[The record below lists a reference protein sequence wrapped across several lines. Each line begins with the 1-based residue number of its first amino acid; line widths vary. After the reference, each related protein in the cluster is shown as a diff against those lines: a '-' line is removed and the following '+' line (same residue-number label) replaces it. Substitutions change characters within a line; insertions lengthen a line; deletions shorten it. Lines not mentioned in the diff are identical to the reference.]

1 MGRCGEGSSAQ
12 TRLLGAGPP
21 REALSS
27 VWSSLPDRRADQAG
41 ETEAHHVLLQPAA
54 LPGPGELHRGA
65 AQRAPG
71 AELRP
76 WRQCRQEEG
85 AGRAGPGVALEL
97 EEGYLDAWSRDF
109 CAWDGAGL
117 CPAGSGI
124 PGPSRSLPFCTVGPA
139 AISGPSDQAPVSP
152 FHPGTRLC
160 APLKMD
166 SVSCSEAPTGGST
179 AGGRGL
185 GLGTCRSSVCL
196 RSIPWTWVTTS
207 PQFVGRIPRVLPGG
221 PSLAGRAG
229 ASRAEPR
236 LVAGPGGEARTH
248 ALPGWRELGR
258 AQLSRGHPVP
268 FTQASVGR
276 RH

>member
-27 VWSSLPDRRADQAG
+27 VRSSLPNRRADQAG

-76 WRQCRQEEG
+76 WRQCQQEEG

-124 PGPSRSLPFCTVGPA
+124 PPVPLAACPSALW
-139 AISGPSDQAPVSP
+139 
-152 FHPGTRLC
+152 
-160 APLKMD
+160 APLSSPDHLVRPWSPPFTQGLACVPLSRWTAFPALKPPLA
-166 SVSCSEAPTGGST
+166 APT

-196 RSIPWTWVTTS
+196 WSIPWTLVTTS
-207 PQFVGRIPRVLPGG
+207 LQFVGQHFMHAARRAVPGG
-221 PSLAGRAG
+221 AD
-229 ASRAEPR
+229 
-236 LVAGPGGEARTH
+236 
-248 ALPGWRELGR
+248 
-258 AQLSRGHPVP
+258 RGL
-268 FTQASVGR
+268 QS
-276 RH
+276 